1 MAFEMGYMEEV
12 ATTRAGNNVGATVK
26 GLLARATKLVTVIGG
41 VWHLVGRLLAALDRA
56 DIQVN

>member
-1 MAFEMGYMEEV
+1 MGYMEEV